1 MPLQLPTDTQH
12 VRLETR
18 QYELFNR
25 PLGQGIARRKMA
37 IGIVTAVAWWSILL
51 LCGLSPFWRFGPM
64 IYIVPVFLFVWRGT
78 QKDESGRMQLLQWY
92 DWLLSRLPSR
102 RKVITNPLITLGG
115 YKPEII
121 RIEATTEL
129 HPRAADAPLTP
140 LVGRRRRSQGGK
152 A

>member
-37 IGIVTAVAWWSILL
+37 IGIATAVVWWSILL
-51 LCGLSPFWRFGPM
+51 LCGLSPLWRFGPM

-102 RKVITNPLITLGG
+102 RKIITNPLISLGD

-129 HPRAADAPLTP
+129 HPRTPGTPLTP
-140 LVGRRRRSQGGK
+140 LVGRRRRPQGAK
-152 A
+152 T